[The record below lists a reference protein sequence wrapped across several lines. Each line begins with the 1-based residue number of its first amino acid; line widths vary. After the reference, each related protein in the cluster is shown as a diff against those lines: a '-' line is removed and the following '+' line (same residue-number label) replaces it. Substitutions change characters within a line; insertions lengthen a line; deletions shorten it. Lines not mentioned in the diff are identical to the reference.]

1 MTRPAAG
8 DPVQTPLGK
17 GVVLEDRGRSILVE
31 VAGRKVVVDLA
42 TVKPIAPA
50 RKASRG
56 RRPAPLATP
65 RGDGMDE
72 GLQEPRRTPA
82 EVDLHGLTVADAL
95 VRVEEAMND
104 ALLDGRLQL
113 RIIHGRGG
121 GRIKSAVHKQLRSLP
136 PVRAVRLDPSNAGVT
151 IVDL

>member
-1 MTRPAAG
+1 MTEPAVG

-17 GVVLEDRGRSILVE
+17 GVVLEARGRSVLVE
-31 VAGRKVVVDLA
+31 IAGRKVIVELA
-42 TVKPIAPA
+42 AVKPIEPRKPSRSRRSAPPSP
-50 RKASRG
+50 SRAG
-56 RRPAPLATP
+56 GGDVRP
-65 RGDGMDE
+65 
-72 GLQEPRRTPA
+72 EPRRAPA

-113 RIIHGRGG
+113 RIIHGRSG
-121 GRIKSAVHKQLRSLP
+121 GRIRSAVQKQLRSLP
-136 PVRAVRLDPSNAGVT
+136 PVRAVRLDPANAGVT